1 MKLTIVTAE
10 KLIYSDEVDMVVV
23 LGASGEMGILP
34 HHASL
39 MTMVDP
45 GELKIKKGGEELS
58 LAISGGFLE
67 VHEDKIIIL
76 ADTAERV
83 EEIDV
88 TQAEE
93 ARKQALE
100 LLKSQP
106 KDTDLRVAEAALK
119 KSLAELKVAE
129 RRRARKREKI

>member
-10 KLIYSDEVDMVVV
+10 KLIYSDEVDMVVA

-88 TQAEE
+88 AQAEE

>member
-10 KLIYSDEVDMVVV
+10 KLIYSDEVDMVVA
-23 LGASGEMGILP
+23 LGVSGEMGILP

-67 VHEDKIIIL
+67 VHGDEIIIL

-88 TQAEE
+88 AQAEE